1 MFDVLITGG
10 AIVDGT
16 GKPGYPADLGIVG
29 EKINA
34 IGDLSHAQARR
45 YIDATG
51 HVVSPGF
58 IDAHVH
64 SDAVLLTDG
73 QHPQGL
79 RQGITTEIL
88 GQDGLSYVPSS
99 PENYRMYNHYLSGI
113 LGRAPDDLDM
123 SSVTAFKANYHHKTA
138 INVVTNIAHGA
149 LRVEAC
155 GMYDVPMVGDR
166 LEHAKRLVWEGME
179 QGAVGLATG
188 MSYHPQA
195 WSNTQELIELCKIV
209 AEFDGVY
216 TTHLRDVNPDR
227 GFGGGGVPEAL
238 EIGRRSGVKVH
249 FSHTRTAVGNA
260 GQTAELM
267 KQFDEAKDE
276 VDLTLELY
284 PYPTGSSFVLS
295 NMPSQA
301 HNGGPAEII
310 ERLQD
315 ADERAIIAKHIE
327 SSDARVVREFVYSHM
342 PLTPEFE
349 GLTVPTLAERLGKSL
364 GEVTIDLLLE
374 KRSRSRLL
382 GSPARQHNR
391 LATGQPRRRRAAL
404 AHRLHGRQRL
414 HPRRRPS
421 APPRMGHL
429 PPLPRQ
435 AAPPVPHHVPRIHG
449 PAHDRQRR
457 PSLRTHRAWPPGGRL
472 FRRRR
477 RLRPRPHHR
486 HRHLRRPPAVPRRH
500 PVRHR
505 QRPGRRRPRTLHR
518 HHGRPGHPMNIP
530 LSRSPANSPLSRSRE
545 TSVYPLS
552 RSRERAGVR
561 ATPPT
566 P

>member
-10 AIVDGT
+10 TIVDGT
-16 GKPGYPADLGIVG
+16 GKPGYRADLGIVG
-29 EKINA
+29 EKIDA
-34 IGDLSHAQARR
+34 VSDLSQAQARR

-58 IDAHVH
+58 IDTHVH
-64 SDAVLLTDG
+64 SDAVLLIDG

-88 GQDGLSYVPSS
+88 GQDGLSYVPAS

-155 GMYDVPMVGDR
+155 GMQDVPMVGDR

-195 WSNTQELIELCKIV
+195 WCTTEELIELCKIV

-216 TTHLRDVNPDR
+216 TTHLRNVNPDR

-267 KQFDEAKDE
+267 EQFDEAKDE

-310 ERLQD
+310 ERLKD
-315 ADERAIIAKHIE
+315 ADERAVIAEHIE
-327 SSDARVVREFVYSHM
+327 TSDARVVREFVYSHM
-342 PLTPEFE
+342 PLTPELE
-349 GLTVPTLAERLGKSL
+349 GLTVPTLAERRGKSF

-374 KRSRSRLL
+374 NDLEVGFWGVPPGDINDWRQVSQDAVELLSRTDYMV
-382 GSPARQHNR
+382 GSDSIHVGGHP
-391 LATGQPRRRRAAL
+391 
-404 AHRLHGRQRL
+404 
-414 HPRRRPS
+414 HPR
-421 APPRMGHL
+421 AWGTFPRFL
-429 PPLPRQ
+429 
-435 AAPPVPHHVPRIHG
+435 
-449 PAHDRQRR
+449 
-457 PSLRTHRAWPPGGRL
+457 GRL
-472 FRRRR
+472 RRQFPIMSLESMVQRMTDNAARR
-477 RLRPRPHHR
+477 FGLTGRGRLEEGYFADVVVFDADRIIDTATYDDPQQYPIGI
-486 HRHLRRPPAVPRRH
+486 PFVIVNGQVAVDQERCTG
-500 PVRHR
+500 VMAG
-505 QRPGRRRPRTLHR
+505 QA
-518 HHGRPGHPMNIP
+518 IP
-530 LSRSPANSPLSRSRE
+530 
-545 TSVYPLS
+545 
-552 RSRERAGVR
+552 
-561 ATPPT
+561 
-566 P
+566 